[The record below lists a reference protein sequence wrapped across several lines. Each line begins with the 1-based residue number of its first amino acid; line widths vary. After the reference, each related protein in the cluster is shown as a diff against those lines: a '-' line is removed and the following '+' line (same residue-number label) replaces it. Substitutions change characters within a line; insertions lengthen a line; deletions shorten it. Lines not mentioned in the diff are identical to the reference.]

1 MGIARWNLN
10 ESFIDYTPISMFPTY
25 SMGCGPTI
33 MNNHGYALFTMPV
46 KGNIAFSEDVVVN
59 GDAEHSNAVFALYHD
74 PRFSQPF
81 VPDDTVGIDDYY
93 RNRERDIYLYP
104 NPTHGT
110 TTVCGYMYG
119 YQNIE
124 LYDLQG
130 RKLGNL
136 VENGSQI
143 PTLDLTPYPAGTYLV
158 KINFAR
164 GVSVTRKVVKME

>member
-1 MGIARWNLN
+1 MLTEWENDGLYIESDTIHSSGISILKTIGP
-10 ESFIDYTPISMFPTY
+10 EVSECGYVIVTLTSTSPTVFD
-25 SMGCGPTI
+25 SNVFANCPS
-33 MNNHGYALFTMPV
+33 
-46 KGNIAFSEDVVVN
+46 GNS
-59 GDAEHSNAVFALYHD
+59 SAVFALYHN
-74 PRFSQPF
+74 PRFAQPF

-93 RNRERDIYLYP
+93 RNRESDIYLYP

-130 RKLGNL
+130 RKLGDL

-143 PTLDLTPYPAGTYLV
+143 PTLDLSPYPAGTYLV

-164 GVSVTRKVVKME
+164 GISVTRKVVKME

>member
-1 MGIARWNLN
+1 MEYKLV
-10 ESFIDYTPISMFPTY
+10 YKT
-25 SMGCGPTI
+25 
-33 MNNHGYALFTMPV
+33 
-46 KGNIAFSEDVVVN
+46 
-59 GDAEHSNAVFALYHD
+59 
-74 PRFSQPF
+74 PRFFRGQYNLS
-81 VPDDTVGIDDYY
+81 
-93 RNRERDIYLYP
+93 LP

-143 PTLDLTPYPAGTYLV
+143 PTLDLSPYPAGTYLV

-164 GVSVTRKVVKME
+164 GVSVTRKVVKGE

>member
-1 MGIARWNLN
+1 MGVG
-10 ESFIDYTPISMFPTY
+10 T
-25 SMGCGPTI
+25 TI
-33 MNNHGYALFTMPV
+33 MNNQGYVLFSIPI
-46 KGNIAFSEDVVVN
+46 KGNIAFSENVVVN

-74 PRFSQPF
+74 PRFAQPF

-93 RNRERDIYLYP
+93 RNRESDIYLYP
-104 NPTHGT
+104 NPTLGT

-143 PTLDLTPYPAGTYLV
+143 PTLDLSPYPAGTYLV

>member
-1 MGIARWNLN
+1 MWSKDGLFIKADTINSTDAVQITKSYGLCIN
-10 ESFIDYTPISMFPTY
+10 EDGYILASLLSTSPVTFDNNIS
-25 SMGCGPTI
+25 
-33 MNNHGYALFTMPV
+33 
-46 KGNIAFSEDVVVN
+46 VN
-59 GDAEHSNAVFALYHD
+59 CSIEHSNAVFALYYD
-74 PRFSQPF
+74 PRFAEPF
-81 VPDDTVGIDDYY
+81 VPDDTVDIAEYQH
-93 RNRERDIYLYP
+93 NRESDIYLYP
-104 NPTHGT
+104 NPTNGT

-164 GVSVTRKVVKME
+164 GISVTRKVVKME